1 MDNQLRFY
9 KRVYLTPSMHRASSL
24 SHLPFLRAPVSRAVL
39 CLVSVAALGVVFC
52 KPVHAQ
58 GLSPDEYVITPIEAA
73 VERDAPPLIAPVAGR
88 PQIAGATPTGLNDLD
103 SPIPLKMTRM
113 LADKPP
119 AGDVKK
125 PASFVFGD
133 RISGRPDL
141 ETVLDGNAE
150 LRKGPSAIRADR
162 IEFYQPDDSLEAI
175 GNVRLSTKGN
185 QYQGPLLKIKL
196 DTYEGYFAE
205 PSYRF
210 IANGGN
216 GTASRIDFVNEKTL
230 IARNA
235 TYTTCEK
242 TDPAS
247 WGNPAWILT
256 GTSFK
261 FDREAETG
269 EATNATLKFKGIPIL
284 AAPVFSFPT
293 GDKRKSGLL
302 PPTFSVDSV
311 SGTTV
316 GLPYYFDI
324 APNRDATVF
333 ATVLT
338 KRGLDLGGE
347 YRYLEK
353 DYKGKLRGDY
363 LPSDKLRGR
372 DRWAIATEHTGI
384 IRTDVPALGNLGV
397 SLNLNRVSDSNYWR
411 DFPRAL
417 PTLTQ
422 RLLSNTGSLSYGRGY
437 FAAGLTVTKWQTL
450 QDPDSIIAP
459 PTDRLPQITASYT
472 RFNAPIA
479 GLKGFDWSI
488 SGDFTRFSADP
499 LLTLQPN
506 ANRGVALAR
515 ISRPWISPGW
525 YITPKMQLHATA
537 YSFKTPLANGSQSAT
552 RLVSTFSLDSGLQFE
567 RKATILGR
575 DLTQTLEP
583 RAFYVRTPYRD
594 QTLLPNYDSGLNSFN
609 FATVFTENAFV
620 GNDRISDANLLTLG
634 LTSRLLNPET
644 GTELLRAGVAQRL
657 RFSDQQVTLP
667 GQLPVTDR
675 VSDLLF
681 GTTINWTPQWSL
693 DGIVQYNPKIRE
705 SERSSFS
712 VRYNPSDYRVVSA
725 SLRRQRNISNSV
737 DVGWQWPVNDI
748 WGDRGKNLGPGRGQ
762 GGGRLYSVGRLNY
775 SIPDKKLVDGI
786 VGFEYD
792 GCCWISR
799 VVLQR
804 TQTGVAL
811 ATTRILFQLELI
823 GFSRL
828 GVNPLELLKQNIPRY
843 QLLRD
848 KVEAPSRFTNY
859 D

>member
-1 MDNQLRFY
+1 
-9 KRVYLTPSMHRASSL
+9 MHRASSL
-24 SHLPFLRAPVSRAVL
+24 PHLPFLRSPVSRAVI
-39 CLVSVAALGVVFC
+39 CLVSLVALGTVFGQAAQAQSLESSDFVVT
-52 KPVHAQ
+52 PVEPEVETD
-58 GLSPDEYVITPIEAA
+58 SPPRAAPEKSDEV
-73 VERDAPPLIAPVAGR
+73 DAPI
-88 PQIAGATPTGLNDLD
+88 Q
-103 SPIPLKMTRM
+103 LKVTRM
-113 LADKPP
+113 MAEKPP
-119 AGDVKK
+119 EGQVNK
-125 PASFVFGD
+125 PASFVRGD
-133 RISGRPDL
+133 SVTGRPDL
-141 ETVLDGNAE
+141 ETVITGDAE
-150 LRKGPSAIRADR
+150 LRQGNSAIRADR
-162 IEFYQPDDSLEAI
+162 IELYSPDNTLDAR

-185 QYQGPLLKIKL
+185 QYTGPLLNIKL
-196 DTYEGYFAE
+196 DTYEGYFSE

-210 IANGGN
+210 ISNGGN
-216 GTASRIDFVNEKTL
+216 GTATRIDFINEKTL

-235 TYTTCEK
+235 SYTTCER
-242 TDPAS
+242 TEPAS
-247 WGNPAWILT
+247 WGTPAWILT
-256 GTSFK
+256 GSSFK
-261 FDREAETG
+261 FDSEAETG
-269 EATNATLKFKGIPIL
+269 EATNGVLKFKGIPIL
-284 AAPVFSFPT
+284 AAPSFSFPT
-293 GDKRKSGLL
+293 GNKRKSGLL
-302 PPTFSVDSV
+302 APTFNVDTI
-311 SGTTV
+311 SGTAV
-316 GLPYYFDI
+316 SQPYYFDI

-347 YRYLEK
+347 YRYLDR
-353 DYKGKLRGDY
+353 DYKGKVRGDY

-384 IRTDVPALGNLGV
+384 IRTDVPALGNLGA
-397 SLNLNRVSDSNYWR
+397 SLNLNRVSDNNYWR
-411 DFPRAL
+411 DFPRSV

-437 FAAGLTVTKWQTL
+437 FSAGLSVTKWQTL

-459 PTDRLPQITASYT
+459 PADRLPQITAAYT
-472 RFNAPIA
+472 RVNAPIA
-479 GLKGFDWSI
+479 GFKGFDWSV
-488 SGDFTRFSADP
+488 SGDFTRFSADR

-506 ANRGVALAR
+506 ANRGVALAQ

-525 YITPKMQLHATA
+525 YITPKLQLHATA
-537 YSFKTPLANGSQSAT
+537 YSFKTPLVDGRQSAT
-552 RLVSTFSLDSGLQFE
+552 RLVPTFSLDSGLQFE
-567 RKATILGR
+567 RKASILGR
-575 DLTQTLEP
+575 ELTQTLEP
-583 RAFYVRTPYRD
+583 RAFYVRAPYRD
-594 QTLLPNYDSGLNSFN
+594 QSLLPNYDSGLNGFN

-644 GTELLRAGVAQRL
+644 GAELMRAGMAQRL

-712 VRYNPSDYRVVSA
+712 ARYNPSDYRVVSA
-725 SLRRQRNISNSV
+725 SVRRQRNISNSV
-737 DVGWQWPVNDI
+737 EVGWQWPVNDI
-748 WGDRGKNLGPGRGQ
+748 WGDKGKNLGPGRGQ

-786 VGFEYD
+786 VGLEYD

-804 TQTGVAL
+804 TQIGVAV